1 MFDDNTNDEIDDTE
15 VVELTEWENEPSLM
29 DLKADLD
36 MSKPTHDAS
45 VQKVQDWR
53 DVRNV
58 TNGKAIKKRPNRS
71 SVQPKLVRRQ
81 NEWRYSALSEP
92 FLASEEQW
100 AVSPKSWEDKPGAV
114 QNEKLL
120 NHQFSTYINRVA
132 FIDEYVRTGVDEGT
146 VYVKPGW
153 IYESVIEEV
162 EVPVFTYSPTQD
174 PAQIEALESAIKIMQ
189 TNPQGFGELPEEIQ
203 ASVEYT
209 MEVGAPFLAV
219 ITEHETV
226 EEERT
231 VKNHP
236 TLDIVDFE
244 NVHLDPAAQGDV
256 DKANFAIISF
266 ETSQAKLN
274 KDGRYSNLKQVN
286 WSSNTPL
293 TDSEHQTNTDE
304 TAQYKDDLRRPVIAY
319 EYWGFWDINKTGI
332 LMPIVATW
340 IGDVLV
346 RMEENPYPDKKI
358 PLVAVTYMPV
368 RKQIPGEPDAA
379 LLEDNQDILGAV
391 TRGMIDLLGRSANGQ
406 RGTMKGMLDT
416 VNKRRFERGEDYDF
430 NPQTTPDMG
439 IKEHTFPELPVSA
452 FNMLNLQNQEAEAM
466 SGVKSFSG
474 GISGEAYGEVAA
486 GIRGIL
492 DATAKR
498 EMGIL
503 RRFAGGM
510 ERIGKKMI
518 SMNQAF
524 LSEEETVRVTNDE
537 FITVRLKDIQGEYD
551 LTVDITT
558 PEIEEAKA
566 ADIGFMMQTLGNT
579 LPFEITQIMLTEFAR
594 LKRMPVLLHA
604 LKEYQPQP
612 DPLAQKMQELEI
624 AKLEVEIA
632 ETQAKARLL
641 EAKARE
647 TASNADI
654 KDLDFLEQ
662 ESGTKQARDIQ
673 KSEAQAEANQLHS
686 ISKALLVAPEKRPR
700 DQDIM
705 SALAIQQAAK
715 AS

>member
-1 MFDDNTNDEIDDTE
+1 MENDYLQTTDVPEM
-15 VVELTEWENEPSLM
+15 TEWENEPSLM
-29 DLKADLD
+29 DLKADLA
-36 MSKPTHDAS
+36 MTKSTHDAA

-53 DVRNV
+53 DVRNI
-58 TNGKAIKKRPNRS
+58 TNSKAVKKRPNRS
-71 SVQPKLVRRQ
+71 AVQPKLVRRQ
-81 NEWRYSALSEP
+81 NEWRYAALSEP
-92 FLASEEQW
+92 FLASEDQW
-100 AVSPKSWEDKPGAV
+100 AVSPAGGEDKASAV

-120 NHQFSTYINRVA
+120 NYQFRSKLNRVA

-153 IYESVIEEV
+153 NYESEMQEV
-162 EVPVFTYSPTQD
+162 EVPLFTYTPVQD
-174 PAQIEALESAIKIMQ
+174 PAQVEALKAAAELMQ
-189 TNPQGFGELPEEIQ
+189 KNPQGFSELPEEIQ
-203 ASVEYT
+203 ASVEYSLET
-209 MEVGAPFLAV
+209 NVPHLAV
-219 ITEHETV
+219 ISGYETV
-226 EEERT
+226 EEEVT
-231 VKNHP
+231 LENHP
-236 TLDIVDFE
+236 TLDILDFE

-256 DKANFAIISF
+256 DKANFAVISF
-266 ETSQAKLN
+266 ETSQAKLK
-274 KDGRYSNLKQVN
+274 KDGRYSNLEKVT

-293 TDSEHQTNTDE
+293 TDNEHQTNTDE
-304 TAQYKDDLRRPVIAY
+304 TVQYKDDLRRPVVAY
-319 EYWGFWDINKTGI
+319 EYWGFWDIEKTGV
-332 LMPIVATW
+332 LKPIVATW
-340 IGDVLV
+340 IGDTLI

-358 PLVAVTYMPV
+358 PLVVVTYMPV
-368 RKQIPGEPDAA
+368 RKQIPGEPDAE

-406 RGTMKGMLDT
+406 RGTMKGMLDV

-430 NPQTTPDMG
+430 NPQSTPDMG
-439 IKEHTFPELPVSA
+439 IKEHKFPELPASS
-452 FNMLNLQNQEAEAM
+452 FNMLSMQNQEAEAIT
-466 SGVKSFSG
+466 GVKSYSG

-510 ERIGKKMI
+510 ERIGKKLI
-518 SMNQAF
+518 SMNQSF
-524 LSEEETVRVTNDE
+524 LSEEETVRVTNEE
-537 FITVRLKDIQGEYD
+537 FITVRREDIQGQFD
-551 LTVDITT
+551 LKVDITT

-579 LPFEITQIMLTEFAR
+579 LPFEITQIMLVEFAR
-594 LKRMPVLLHA
+594 LKRMPVLKDA
-604 LKEYQPQP
+604 LEDYQPQP
-612 DPLAQKMQELEI
+612 DPMAQKLQELEI
-624 AKLEVEIA
+624 AKMEVEIL

-647 TASNADI
+647 TASSADL
-654 KDLDFLEQ
+654 KDLGFLEQ
-662 ESGTKQARDIQ
+662 ESGTTQARDIQ

-686 ISKALLVAPEKRPR
+686 ISKALLVAPDKRPR
-700 DQDIM
+700 DTDIM